1 MYCLSSLETRCH
13 AEAHTCDNSD
23 CPETGLAV
31 QKEELPVDSGRTV
44 PGYPHPAV
52 CSSAHYKILGV
63 ASYSAV
69 SPCGE

>member
-44 PGYPHPAV
+44 P
-52 CSSAHYKILGV
+52 
-63 ASYSAV
+63 SYQATRTQQYV
-69 SPCGE
+69 VVVPTTKY